1 MVRLGK
7 QQVARLAKLASAE
20 TGLQNRF
27 INVARSVCKETDSA
41 RRAKSADLSYLTE
54 HQMVRDAYAALPRV
68 AVHVLIDITPI
79 DVGSTSLFFPHA
91 TLSYRSVLPACAVSV
106 QSSSAPNSRS
116 NHALLDTLHALQIFQ
131 SFLVQHIHIQLFH
144 DLDDD
149 IERLEEAVHG
159 NAQHA
164 VRRSFVLS
172 LQDRLLL
179 VTHGI
184 FARSIDERE
193 GATDEWRE
201 LFIDCQR
208 PESRF
213 C

>member
-1 MVRLGK
+1 MVR
-7 QQVARLAKLASAE
+7 
-20 TGLQNRF
+20 
-27 INVARSVCKETDSA
+27 NVDCHAV
-41 RRAKSADLSYLTE
+41 
-54 HQMVRDAYAALPRV
+54 LPCTT
-68 AVHVLIDITPI
+68 VHVLPDIEPLGI
-79 DVGSTSLFFPHA
+79 GSTGLFFPHA
-91 TLSYRSVLPACAVSV
+91 TLSYRSVLSSCAMFV
-106 QSSSAPNSRS
+106 QPSSASNSRS
-116 NHALLDTLHALQIFQ
+116 NHALLDTLHTLQIFQ

-149 IERLEEAVHG
+149 IERLEEAVYG

-164 VRRSFVLS
+164 VRCRFVLS

-213 C
+213 G